1 MSPPLRQGRRP
12 AAASASGRN
21 RPEGG
26 DVVILTH
33 PASPAGQDLGVRLL
47 APEEACDFEYWAAR
61 LVHVELLRDAVAV
74 ALYRLPLL
82 AVPAGRGRRGG
93 RMDMVF
99 ASCAGLAAR
108 ELRGRPGFHG
118 VAAVGTDIVWGEPV
132 PKDLTPDARR
142 RFFGLHAQPQARPLT
157 AYQRQVCHA

>member
-1 MSPPLRQGRRP
+1 VISTYLTPPAR
-12 AAASASGRN
+12 
-21 RPEGG
+21 
-26 DVVILTH
+26 
-33 PASPAGQDLGVRLL
+33 QDLGVHLL

-61 LVHVELLRDAVAV
+61 LVHIELLRDAVAV

-99 ASCAGLAAR
+99 AGCAELAAR
-108 ELRGRPGFHG
+108 ELHGRPGFHG
-118 VAAVGTDIVWGEPV
+118 VAAVGTDVVWGEPV